1 MANLEVWDESFAQ
14 RSQQLEQ
21 QVNAVW
27 MVAEVVQQNLDN
39 KLRLLPMLVV
49 NTVNFSVKLLLDK
62 EKCGSVH
69 F

>member
-27 MVAEVVQQNLDN
+27 MVAVVVQQNLDN

-62 EKCGSVH
+62 EKRGPVH